1 MKRAAVFISA
11 GLGDAVLQVP
21 MIRRLQMQNDA
32 VDLLITSTESC
43 ENIFSFAGFKNSI
56 KIIRTKGEW
65 LKAFLG
71 KRNQYDCAYLNY
83 FAATRRNI
91 WLARQIGEKVFH
103 NHERIARI
111 FANDKKIIFIKPDPL
126 LHDISQN
133 LLLSGNKTE
142 WTEKELLISNLRH
155 KGKIIAF
162 QPGAGN
168 SKTPYKIWP
177 VDYWI
182 QFLNRCAQLFPQ
194 IQFVLLG
201 DQNEIE
207 IGKKIA
213 FQSKNEIDN
222 RIGKTTMT
230 EAIKILDESFLYLGH
245 DSGLMHLS
253 AALGTPTFSIW
264 GGTDY
269 RFYGFQDSFPE
280 KHKIVYHQLGCW
292 PCSHW
297 INPNRTR
304 VQNPLLCPD
313 FACLHLITP
322 EKAFAEFAIFY
333 RYLTEQSSE

>member
-11 GLGDAVLQVP
+11 GLGDAVLQIP
-21 MIRRLQMQNDA
+21 MIRLLQNENDV
-32 VDLLITSTESC
+32 VDLFITSAESC
-43 ENIFSFAGFKNSI
+43 ENIFRYAAFPGSL
-56 KIIRTKGEW
+56 KIIRTKSGW
-65 LKAFLG
+65 LKTFLTT
-71 KRNQYDCAYLNY
+71 RNQYDSVYLNY
-83 FAATRRNI
+83 FAAIRRNI
-91 WLARQIGEKVFH
+91 VLARQIGKKVFH

-111 FANDKKIIFIKPDPL
+111 FANDKKIIFITPDPAF
-126 LHDISQN
+126 HDISQN
-133 LLLSGNKTE
+133 LFLSGNKTE
-142 WTEKELLISNLRH
+142 WTEKELLISKIPH

-177 VDYWI
+177 VDYWV
-182 QFLNRCAQLFPQ
+182 QFLRHCMESLPDM
-194 IQFVLLG
+194 QFVLLG
-201 DQNEIE
+201 DRNEIE
-207 IGKKIA
+207 IGEKIMM
-213 FQSKNEIDN
+213 QSKNRIDN

-269 RFYGFQDSFPE
+269 RFYGFQDILPE
-280 KHKIVYHQLGCW
+280 KHKIIYHQLSCW

-313 FACLHLITP
+313 FACLHLISP
-322 EKAFAEFAIFY
+322 EKVFAEFAVFY
-333 RYLTEQSSE
+333 RQLMQKSSV

>member
-11 GLGDAVLQVP
+11 GLGDAVLQIP
-21 MIRRLQMQNDA
+21 MIRQLQKEFDA
-32 VDLLITSTESC
+32 VDLFITSSESC
-43 ENIFSFAGFKNSI
+43 ENIFRYANFAGSI
-56 KIIRTKGEW
+56 KIIRSKAVW
-65 LKAFLG
+65 LKTFLT
-71 KRNQYDCAYLNY
+71 KRNQYDCVYLNY
-83 FAATRRNI
+83 FAALRRNI
-91 WLARQIGEKVFH
+91 VLARQIGKKIFH
-103 NHERIARI
+103 NHERIARL
-111 FANDKKIIFIKPDPL
+111 FANDKKIVFVKPDPE

-133 LLLSGNKTE
+133 LFLSGNKTGWAE
-142 WTEKELLISNLRH
+142 EELLISNVRQ
-155 KGKIIAF
+155 KEKKIAF

-182 QFLNRCAQLFPQ
+182 EFLKHCMKSFPG

-201 DQNEIE
+201 DHNEIE
-207 IGKKIA
+207 IGEKIML
-213 FQSKNEIDN
+213 QSKNAIDN

-264 GGTDY
+264 GATDY
-269 RFYGFQDSFPE
+269 RFYGFQDILPE
-280 KHKIVYHQLGCW
+280 KHKIIYHRLSCW

-322 EKAFAEFAIFY
+322 EKAFEEFSFFY
-333 RYLTEQSSE
+333 KNLMQKSNA